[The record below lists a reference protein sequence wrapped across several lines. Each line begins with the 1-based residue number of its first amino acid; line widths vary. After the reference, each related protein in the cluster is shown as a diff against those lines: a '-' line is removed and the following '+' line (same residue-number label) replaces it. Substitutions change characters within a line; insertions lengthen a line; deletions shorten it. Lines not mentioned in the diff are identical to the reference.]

1 MPYAIR
7 YMPQALAAL
16 DVLPDRI
23 RRAVV
28 KKIDTLADNP
38 RPHSCVK
45 LHGEDFW
52 RIRQGDYR
60 ILYSVDGTIVVIEGV
75 TNRRE
80 AYTKKGRRSRGG

>member
-16 DVLPDRI
+16 DVMPDRI

-38 RPHSCVK
+38 RPPSCTK
-45 LHGEDFW
+45 LFW

-60 ILYSVDGTIVVIEGV
+60 ILYSVDGTTVVIEGV

-80 AYTKKGRRSRGG
+80 AYTLKGRRSRGG